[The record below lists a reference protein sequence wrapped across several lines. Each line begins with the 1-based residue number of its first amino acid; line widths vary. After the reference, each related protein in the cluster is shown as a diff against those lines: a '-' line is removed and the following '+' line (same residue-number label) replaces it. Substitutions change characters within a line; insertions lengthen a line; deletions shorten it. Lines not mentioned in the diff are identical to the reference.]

1 MPFVIGRSQR
11 WRVRAGHAL
20 LWAAIGLTI
29 YPFVRTILLSL
40 SRGNYYDSSTLLPEL
55 SFDHWKLI
63 LGLAGSGDSG
73 LHHGGVLGW
82 FWNSLRVAVTATLL
96 ASLFALTT
104 AYAFARFRFRLRPHF
119 DHGLY
124 LAQMFPVMLLGVAYF
139 RLFDAL
145 GASMPAIGIDSLG
158 ALTLAYTGGAVCGM
172 VWAFKGYFQTLPRE
186 IEEAAR
192 VEGANE
198 WQVFRHIAL
207 PLVRPMIIVMMLT
220 TGLSLMYEMPVASIL
235 ITSSDT
241 ATIPIGIM
249 SFSAGIG
256 GGGSVSAAGDE
267 AAAVIL
273 LSLPGTIGFLFAQ
286 RWIVSTIEGGVKN

>member
-40 SRGNYYDSSTLLPEL
+40 SRGNYYDSGTLLPEL

-82 FWNSLRVAVTATLL
+82 FWNSLRVAATATLL

-119 DHGLY
+119 DQGLY

-145 GASMPAIGIDSLG
+145 GGSMPSLGIDSLG
-158 ALTLAYTGGAVCGM
+158 ALTLAYTGSAVCGM
-172 VWAFKGYFQTLPRE
+172 VWAFKGYFHTLPRE

-192 VEGANE
+192 VEGASE

-220 TGLSLMYEMPVASIL
+220 TGLSLMYEMPIASIL
-235 ITSSDT
+235 IMSGDT

-249 SFSAGIG
+249 TFSAEVG

-273 LSLPGTIGFLFAQ
+273 LSLPGTIGFLVAQ
-286 RWIVSTIEGGVKN
+286 RWIVSTIEGGVKH